1 MSEFYEKN
9 WMINPSR
16 SLNLLQKYLLYL
28 FPIICYASD
37 VKLSYVRMISLFIF
51 TVIFCLCKKGSS
63 CDSVTKANKPL
74 ALIIPVL
81 VTAATPHVAQWPR
94 LYDRHT
100 DGVSSLWNTVTQR
113 LRHRKSA
120 VTESITKKTGQT
132 PKKTA
137 ALKSLKGSVRPSA
150 ASMTLSHH
158 STHFYQII
166 WTTMMDFTFHEHS
179 ALFNIFFTS
188 SEIISRQTA

>member
-9 WMINPSR
+9 WMINPSQ

-51 TVIFCLCKKGSS
+51 TVIFCFCKKGSS

-74 ALIIPVL
+74 ALIIPVS
-81 VTAATPHVAQWPR
+81 VTAAMPHVAQWPR

-120 VTESITKKTGQT
+120 VTESITKKTGQ
-132 PKKTA
+132 KKPA
-137 ALKSLKGSVRPSA
+137 ALKSLKGSVSREYDSV
-150 ASMTLSHH
+150 SSLH
-158 STHFYQII
+158 SLLPDHLDYYDGFYFSWAQCS
-166 WTTMMDFTFHEHS
+166 F
-179 ALFNIFFTS
+179 
-188 SEIISRQTA
+188 

>member
-1 MSEFYEKN
+1 
-9 WMINPSR
+9 MINPSR

-74 ALIIPVL
+74 ALIIPL
-81 VTAATPHVAQWPR
+81 SVTAAMPHVAQRPR

-120 VTESITKKTGQT
+120 VTESITKKTGQKN
-132 PKKTA
+132 KKKPA
-137 ALKSLKGSVRPSA
+137 ALKSLKGSVKPSA
-150 ASMTLSHH
+150 ASMTVSSLH
-158 STHFYQII
+158 SLLPDHLDYYDGFYFPLAQCS
-166 WTTMMDFTFHEHS
+166 F
-179 ALFNIFFTS
+179 
-188 SEIISRQTA
+188 

>member
-9 WMINPSR
+9 WMINPSQ

-37 VKLSYVRMISLFIF
+37 VKLSYVCMISLFIF
-51 TVIFCLCKKGSS
+51 TVIFCFCKKGSS

-74 ALIIPVL
+74 ALIIPVS
-81 VTAATPHVAQWPR
+81 VTAAMPHVAQWPR

-120 VTESITKKTGQT
+120 VTESITKKTGQKNSSAEVLKRLSQPRVWLCLIT
-132 PKKTA
+132 PLTSTRSSG
-137 ALKSLKGSVRPSA
+137 LLWWILLSMSTVLFLISFSLLPK
-150 ASMTLSHH
+150 L
-158 STHFYQII
+158 
-166 WTTMMDFTFHEHS
+166 
-179 ALFNIFFTS
+179 
-188 SEIISRQTA
+188 